1 MRAISI
7 KRRKGQ
13 QGNSLLE
20 FALFST
26 VLLMMTLGVTDLGR
40 VFNMGNTALA
50 AAEYAAKWGVL
61 SPAHYSSPTEM
72 YNRAMENMAG
82 YAGATATS
90 STTCRCSFSST
101 DTIDCASTCSTGTKM
116 TYVQVNTSIPFRSI
130 SGLPWVPVT
139 TITGKFIARTE

>member
-1 MRAISI
+1 MRAISSS
-7 KRRKGQ
+7 RRKRQ

-50 AAEYAAKWGVL
+50 AAEYAAKWGAL

-82 YAGATATS
+82 YSGATASS
-90 STTCRCSFSST
+90 STTCRCGIGGT
-101 DTIDCASTCSTGTKM
+101 PIDCSNSCANGVTKM
-116 TYVQVNTSIPFRSI
+116 TYVEVDTAIPFHSI

-139 TITGKFIARTE
+139 TIRGKYIQRTE